1 VSTGTIHGRRHL
13 SHIRSSA
20 GRGNSGLARFDGP
33 FFVVTRKDPFSAR
46 IITLLTLRSLDVGG
60 AEVFV
65 DGASIDYI
73 LSPGESSGER

>member
-1 VSTGTIHGRRHL
+1 METADS
-13 SHIRSSA
+13 
-20 GRGNSGLARFDGP
+20 ARFDGP

-46 IITLLTLRSLDVGG
+46 IVTLLTLRSVDVVG